1 MTTAVQD
8 DESAETVASGE
19 VASRVESILKA
30 LQQSHDDKASRSTRK
45 ARTSRKT
52 GLHPQ
57 HQRCRHGNVC
67 VYAMRTGRRVM
78 ICDGRYKWFVRNCV
92 MDRETSDM
100 A

>member
-30 LQQSHDDKASRSTRK
+30 LQQSHEDKASRSTRK
-45 ARTSRKT
+45 ARTSRKA

-57 HQRCRHGNVC
+57 NQRGSHGNVC
-67 VYAMRTGRRVM
+67 VYAMRTGRRGM
-78 ICDGRYKWFVRNCV
+78 SCDGRYKWFVGNCV
-92 MDRETSDM
+92 MERETCV
-100 A
+100 AA